1 MRNTIDEKL
10 LKRIDVLLLLSS
22 TIGGMEWNIRLYE
35 SNNEECLPFD
45 VLDNYERELN
55 HIPFMRELLE
65 KLKLELMD
73 MIKELVVENKE
84 LNERINQIDKENER
98 SYQREILEE
107 RIQKL
112 LNRLGDGDESDDKR
126 IVEEIGEYEE
136 ELYKL

>member
-1 MRNTIDEKL
+1 MSNTIDEKL

-22 TIGGMEWNIRLYE
+22 TIGGMERNIRLYE
-35 SNNEECLPFD
+35 SNSEECLPFD

-73 MIKELVVENKE
+73 MIKELVEENKE
-84 LNERINQIDKENER
+84 LNERINQIDKENGR

-126 IVEEIGEYEE
+126 IV
-136 ELYKL
+136 